1 MIQPSDISAW
11 RIRHKQANTSP
22 AASCL
27 SVAILLMS
35 SSLCFAQPVTIHV
48 DNFTFTPVETT
59 VAPGTT
65 ITWVNDDD
73 IPHTVVATDGTFKS
87 KALDTED
94 QFTVTMTEPGEY
106 VYFCSLHPRMTG
118 KIIVKAP

>member
-1 MIQPSDISAW
+1 MIQPSDISAR
-11 RIRHKQANTSP
+11 RIRHKPANTFP

-27 SVAILLMS
+27 SAAILLMS

>member
-1 MIQPSDISAW
+1 MIHPSSTPAQHT
-11 RIRHKQANTSP
+11 RHKQAYTFP
-22 AASCL
+22 VASCL
-27 SVAILLMS
+27 GAAILLMS
-35 SSLCFAQPVTIHV
+35 ASLGFAQPVTVHI

-65 ITWVNDDD
+65 ITWINDDD

-94 QFTVTMTEPGEY
+94 KFTVTMTNPGEY
-106 VYFCSLHPRMTG
+106 DYFCSLHPRMTG